1 MVKRSIPITEEIYQ
15 VGGQGLTAAE
25 DAAIYAIVLPG
36 RAALVDSGCG
46 RGTERLLSNLESVGV
61 LPEQVHY
68 LLLTHC
74 HYDHT
79 GGAADLRARLACP
92 VVAHELDARFIEAG
106 DDQVTAAAWYGATLT
121 PCVVDLKLAGAKQ
134 ELDLGSTPI
143 TALHIPGHS
152 PGSVAYVMFSQNLKV
167 VFAQDVHGP
176 LDPSLLSNREDYLVS
191 LQHLLA
197 LDADILCEGHFG
209 IFRGKKAITD
219 FIRRFLR

>member
-1 MVKRSIPITEEIYQ
+1 MVKRTIPITEEIYQ

-36 RAALVDSGCG
+36 RAALIDSGCG
-46 RGTERLLSNLESVGV
+46 GGTERLLSNLESIGV

-79 GGAADLRARLACP
+79 GGAADLRARLKCP
-92 VVAHELDARFIEAG
+92 VVAHELDAPFVEAG

-134 ELDLGSTPI
+134 ELDLGGTPI

-152 PGSVAYVMFSQNLKV
+152 PGSVAYFMFSQGLKV

-176 LDPSLLSNREDYLVS
+176 LDPSLLSSREDYLDS

-209 IFRGKKAITD
+209 IFRGKKAVTD
-219 FIRRFLR
+219 FIRQFMR